1 MKKSGF
7 YTLARSLFVPRLD
20 ELRQF
25 ENLIIKHYLANVS
38 IENQQATT
46 DVEVVFTNPNDFPIE
61 GVFIFP
67 LSDGADTVDVDVHID
82 GNLVEPDFLG
92 KSSLAKFYKSIL
104 QAQETK
110 ILQEIGSS
118 ALKVEVLSILAGG
131 ESRIQIRY
139 NEFVE
144 AVDENFV
151 YTHHLR
157 SNQTVGSFA
166 MSIAI
171 EDKDVIG
178 TIESLSHDVT
188 IDQGSDSLA
197 RITYQATNVKLDK
210 DFVCSY
216 SFTSH
221 GAYSVQLLSFEE
233 QMEVLDVSAPVPSK
247 QRSDAL
253 PVSIEK
259 KLATPTAVR
268 EQTSLHGGAQ
278 RLGEMRQLRRNLSSG
293 FGLNPPNGAAY
304 HDVFFKGH
312 GTNPFIDTEDDN
324 FSTFGM
330 DADSASYAVTRR
342 ILQDGHLP
350 PPEAVRV
357 EEFINAFDYN
367 YTPPTDAAFAVHL
380 EGASSKFGKGKRLQL
395 LRIGIQGHVIPDTD
409 RKDAVLTFVIDV
421 SGSMRME
428 SRLELVKKTLRLLV
442 DQLRP
447 TDKIGIV
454 VYGTDARVVLPHTS
468 NVNRD
473 HILEKIDSLC
483 PEGVT
488 NLEDGL
494 HKGYELALR
503 NKQQGC
509 INRVILCS
517 DGVANS
523 GQTTPESLLKEI
535 RDYVDDDI
543 YLTTVGFGM
552 GNFNDVL
559 MEELAKKG
567 NGNYAYV
574 DTLKEAKRIFVEN
587 LTGTLQVIA
596 KDAKIQVEFNE
607 ETVSRFRLLGYE
619 NRRMDHEDFRNDDAD
634 AGEIG
639 SGHSVTALYEIKLCK
654 DVGEGELATV
664 FIRHEDP
671 DTQKVTEVNE
681 KLLVEDLIGIFE
693 DASPDLQFAASVAQ
707 FAEIL
712 RESYWAKD
720 GSLGAVQRTLKGIL
734 PNIQAKTPQH
744 EEQKKELF
752 SLVRKARQLKDM
764 AEAQAS

>member
-67 LSDGADTVDVDVHID
+67 LPDGADTVDVDVHID

-221 GAYSVQLLSFEE
+221 GAYSVELLSFEE

-523 GQTTPESLLKEI
+523 GQTAPESLLKEI
-535 RDYVDDDI
+535 RDYVDDGI
-543 YLTTVGFGM
+543 FLTTIGFGM
-552 GNFNDVL
+552 GNYNDVL

-752 SLVRKARQLKDM
+752 HLVRKARQLKDM
-764 AEAQAS
+764 AEA